1 MTARKRSDDQ
11 QRLLIAALDQRVK
24 NLLARLAVV
33 AKDMRQSSGSLDEY
47 IRALDLRIQSMA
59 QVQTLLSQ
67 NHWEGVDLAELVRRQ
82 LSPNGTDANTILDG
96 PKVMLTVQATQA
108 LAMVL
113 HELVTNAA
121 KYGALSTPHGR
132 VEVEWN
138 RVAGDNAVNLSI
150 AWREIG
156 GPAVAA
162 SPACRYGVKVI
173 RDLIPQEL
181 GGSVDLAFASG
192 GVSCKI
198 QIPLEGAREA
208 AQAIELTRY
217 SGLVS

>member
-1 MTARKRSDDQ
+1 
-11 QRLLIAALDQRVK
+11 
-24 NLLARLAVV
+24 
-33 AKDMRQSSGSLDEY
+33 
-47 IRALDLRIQSMA
+47 MA
-59 QVQTLLSQ
+59 HVHTLLSQ
-67 NHWEGVDLAELVRRQ
+67 NHWEGIDFAELVRHQ
-82 LSPNGTDANTILDG
+82 LAPDGTDANTIIDG
-96 PKVMLTVQATQA
+96 PKVMLTVEATQA

-138 RVAGDNAVNLSI
+138 RGAGEEVANLLI

-162 SPACRYGVKVI
+162 LPTCGYGVSII
-173 RDLIPQEL
+173 RNLISQEL

-192 GVSCKI
+192 GVCCNI
-198 QIPLEGAREA
+198 RIPLEPARDA
-208 AQAIELTRY
+208 GR
-217 SGLVS
+217 

>member
-1 MTARKRSDDQ
+1 VTARKRSDDQ
-11 QRLLIAALDQRVK
+11 QRLLIAAFDQRVK
-24 NLLARLAVV
+24 NLLARVAGV
-33 AKDMRQSSGSLDEY
+33 AKDMRQSSGPFDEY

-59 QVQTLLSQ
+59 RVHTLLSQ
-67 NHWEGVDLAELVRRQ
+67 NHWEGIDFAELVRHQ
-82 LSPNGTDANTILDG
+82 LAPDGTDANTIIDG
-96 PKVMLTVQATQA
+96 PKVTLAVEATQA

-138 RVAGDNAVNLSI
+138 RGAGEDAANLLI

-162 SPACRYGVKVI
+162 LPTCGYGVSII

-192 GVSCKI
+192 GVCCKI
-198 QIPLEGAREA
+198 KIPLEPPRDAS
-208 AQAIELTRY
+208 QA
-217 SGLVS
+217 